1 MRVESK
7 KETTYTYKVEDSASR
22 MDDILDANDN
32 DYEDNKS
39 SIPSRDKL
47 TYKNGYYVDVTSL
60 FIDIV
65 DSSKLTDG
73 HKRPTLAKMYRC
85 FLSECVAIM
94 NSYTIC
100 KEININGDCV
110 WGVFE
115 TPNISDVDKV
125 TDVAAKLNSMIRI
138 LNYKL
143 GKKNYEKINVGIG
156 IDDGLALMV
165 KAGYSGSG
173 LNDVIWMGDVVNSA
187 CHLANRAG
195 RGLRKTILVS
205 SKVYENV
212 LENTQK
218 LLSKCT
224 IDGKIYYEGNFIW
237 KEMENWYHENCK

>member
-1 MRVESK
+1 MESK

-22 MDDILDANDN
+22 MDDILDASDN
-32 DYEDNKS
+32 DYSDNENN
-39 SIPSRDKL
+39 IPSRDKL
-47 TYKNGYYVDVTSL
+47 TFKNGYYVDVTSI

-125 TDVAAKLNSMIRI
+125 TDVAAQLNSMIRI

-187 CHLANRAG
+187 CHLANKAG

>member
-22 MDDILDANDN
+22 MDDILDASDN
-32 DYEDNKS
+32 DYSDTENN
-39 SIPSRDKL
+39 IPSRDKL
-47 TYKNGYYVDVTSL
+47 TFKNGYYVDVTSI

-125 TDVAAKLNSMIRI
+125 TDVAAQLNSMIRI

-187 CHLANRAG
+187 CHLANKAG

>member
-22 MDDILDANDN
+22 MDDILDASDN
-32 DYEDNKS
+32 DYSDNENN
-39 SIPSRDKL
+39 IPSRDKL
-47 TYKNGYYVDVTSL
+47 TFKNGYYVDVTSI

-143 GKKNYEKINVGIG
+143 EKKNYEKINVGIG
-156 IDDGLALMV
+156 IDDGLVLMV

>member
-22 MDDILDANDN
+22 MDDILDASDN
-32 DYEDNKS
+32 DYSDNENN
-39 SIPSRDKL
+39 IPSRDKL
-47 TYKNGYYVDVTSL
+47 TFKNGYYVDVTSI

-143 GKKNYEKINVGIG
+143 EKKNYEKINVGIG

-224 IDGKIYYEGNFIW
+224 IDGKINYERNIIW
-237 KEMENWYHENCK
+237 KEMENCYHVNCK

>member
-1 MRVESK
+1 MESK
-7 KETTYTYKVEDSASR
+7 KETSYTYKIEDSADR

-32 DYEDNKS
+32 DYEDEGN

-47 TYKNGYYVDVTSL
+47 TYKNGYYVDVTAI

-85 FLSECVAIM
+85 FLSECVAVM
-94 NSYTIC
+94 NSYEIC

-115 TPNISDVDKV
+115 TPKMVDVEKV
-125 TDVAAKLNSMIRI
+125 IEVAAKLNDMIKL

-143 GKKNYEKINVGIG
+143 KKKKYEPISTGIG
-156 IDDGLALMV
+156 IDDGNALMV

-173 LNDVIWMGDVVNSA
+173 LNDAIWMGEVVNSA
-187 CHLANRAG
+187 CHLANKAG
-195 RGLRKTILVS
+195 RGWRKNVLIS
-205 SKVYENV
+205 ERVYENISKDV
-212 LENTQK
+212 QDYF
-218 LLSKCT
+218 SKCQ
-224 IDGKIYYEGNFIW
+224 IDSKTYYESDIVW
-237 KEMENWYHENCK
+237 SEYEEWIEQNCN